1 MAKCRRA
8 KKMVKDKLVGNFVQ
22 KFAMLWD
29 YVYELRLKNPRSTI
43 KMALN
48 RITSESPPDFK
59 RFYVCF
65 EALKRGPFKGE
76 LLAAVGRD
84 GNYQMYLVAW
94 VIVKGEC
101 IDSWTWFLSLL
112 TADLRMKDGFG
123 YTIISDQQKGLKIAI
138 NDILPRVEHRNCA
151 RHLDEGV
158 VKELFSKNLKAWTK
172 AFQGLHSVSDI
183 IDNNLCEAFNS
194 NILESRFNSIITMLE
209 EIRVNMITKIVA
221 KRKQFSS

>member
-59 RFYVCF
+59 R
-65 EALKRGPFKGE
+65 
-76 LLAAVGRD
+76 D

-112 TADLRMKDGFG
+112 TADLRMKDG
-123 YTIISDQQKGLKIAI
+123 SQDS
-138 NDILPRVEHRNCA
+138 H
-151 RHLDEGV
+151 
-158 VKELFSKNLKAWTK
+158 
-172 AFQGLHSVSDI
+172 
-183 IDNNLCEAFNS
+183 
-194 NILESRFNSIITMLE
+194 
-209 EIRVNMITKIVA
+209 
-221 KRKQFSS
+221 